1 MTRKNKIYI
10 HAVFWVIMVVSTVLE
25 LIPSIGKYTSG
36 IIAGDYIIYLTA
48 HISVFYIFYF
58 LSGGKNTFTKNKFL
72 LFLSGLFII
81 LPVNLLF
88 TYLYAYFISP
98 DSLELKDK
106 DLYLGLGKIYLSIFQ
121 PVIYYAIAGALL
133 RFVIKWIESEMIRKE
148 AEKKQI
154 SGELK
159 LLRSQINPEFL
170 NSSLNH
176 IKALVSTQ
184 PKEAV
189 SNIDDLS
196 EIMSYMLYETS
207 SEKVPLDDEINYIRN
222 YIALQRSRFK
232 TGFINFEVNGDPT
245 GIFIPPLLF
254 MPLLNIVFSNLN
266 FTLQQHEL
274 NINIKIIQDEL
285 IFELTN
291 PGGNNKINKTAIDN
305 MVTADINRFYNIQY
319 GNNYDLLSTKD
330 NCTNY
335 LRLTVKHRQ
344 S

>member
-58 LSGGKNTFTKNKFL
+58 LSGSKNTFTKNKFL
-72 LFLSGLFII
+72 LFLSGLLII

-88 TYLYAYFISP
+88 TYIFAYFISP
-98 DSLELKDK
+98 DILELKDK
-106 DLYLGLGKIYLSIFQ
+106 DLYLGLGKIFLSIFQ

-133 RFVIKWIESEMIRKE
+133 RFVIMWFESEMIRKE

-170 NSSLNH
+170 NTSLNH
-176 IKALVSTQ
+176 IKALVTIH

-207 SEKVPLDDEINYIRN
+207 SEKVPLDNEINYIRN
-222 YIALQRSRFK
+222 YIALQRSRFDP
-232 TGFINFEVNGDPT
+232 GCIMFEVKGDT
-245 GIFIPPLLF
+245 SGITVPPLIF
-254 MPLLNIVFSNLN
+254 MPLLEYVFSGVKDPEAV
-266 FTLQQHEL
+266 QQIL
-274 NINIKIIQDEL
+274 INISALNREIILNTKYTANPNHENRIFNTHLSFETLRNYFNTLFGDSYSLTENEL
-285 IFELTN
+285 ENSSLISFVL
-291 PGGNNKINKTAIDN
+291 KA
-305 MVTADINRFYNIQY
+305 
-319 GNNYDLLSTKD
+319 
-330 NCTNY
+330 
-335 LRLTVKHRQ
+335 
-344 S
+344 